1 MLLSWLPKLDY
12 QPSIGTTAW
21 GRSVSS
27 YYTKTERQNKLINPM
42 NDDMNIKYKKKQI
55 GTFNFVS
62 VGLRLFDG
70 WRVIPTRSHL
80 IRLLK

>member
-1 MLLSWLPKLDY
+1 
-12 QPSIGTTAW
+12 
-21 GRSVSS
+21 
-27 YYTKTERQNKLINPM
+27 M